1 MPPKTKKNELNPN
14 RLKEEANKAFLNSE
28 YDLALALYTKAIQIE
43 ENPIYYN
50 NRSQAYFY
58 MDDLELALQDCNRA
72 VLLNPNYIKAII
84 NKAQILYEMG
94 YIQDAIQCLQQTEN
108 QSSEIEKHLNYYK
121 SIALQSSID
130 SGELERQKR
139 LLEWLK
145 SGQAVFPKIKIE
157 CYGEDY
163 RGVNARKSISQK
175 EIILFVPRSHMITL
189 EMAKETPVA
198 KKIIQNRLDLLSPKH
213 SFLSTFLLQ
222 EKSKQDSFWK
232 PYLDVL
238 PKLYSSF
245 PIFFN
250 DNDLEWLKGS
260 PFLKQ
265 VKQKITDLKKDYCD
279 ICQIAPEFLQHSF
292 DEFCWARM
300 TASSRIFG
308 INIKGVKTD
317 AFVPLADMLNHK
329 RPKLTSWCYSDEKQG
344 FIIET
349 DENIE
354 KGQMIFDSYGSKC
367 NSRFLLNYGFVVEDN
382 NANEVNVYVEPDGSI
397 PFIQLKEAFI
407 KETLTLPKSFRLVI
421 DPDDVMILDFMS
433 FIRLI
438 VIKDENELINLLG
451 KSSYFKPTKISF
463 VGIQNELAMWNH
475 IENICIHALNQYPT
489 TLEQDNEILKI
500 CELTTNQKNCLI
512 LRMGEKKILN
522 FYLQFS
528 QQMHKLFSNFDFV
541 ELIKFQQTQENYHYF
556 SYLNKITND
565 LKIQNR
571 KLLL

>member
-1 MPPKTKKNELNPN
+1 MPPKTKRNEFDSNE
-14 RLKEEANKAFLNSE
+14 LKEEGNKAFLNNE
-28 YDLALALYTKAIQIE
+28 QDQTLAIQTKGIQME

-72 VLLNPNYIKAII
+72 LYLNPNYIKALI

-94 YIQDAIQCLQQTEN
+94 YIQDAIQCLQQTDN
-108 QSSEIEKHLNYYK
+108 QSTEIEKQLNYYK
-121 SIALQSSID
+121 SLALQSQID
-130 SGELERQKR
+130 SGELDRQKR

-145 SGQAVFPKIKIE
+145 SGQAHFPKIKIE
-157 CYGEDY
+157 CYAEDY
-163 RGVNARKSISQK
+163 RGVNARKPINSK
-175 EIILFVPRSHMITL
+175 EVILFVPKSHMITL

-198 KKIIQNRLDLLSPKH
+198 KKIIQYRLDLLSPKH

-238 PKLYSSF
+238 PKQYSSF

-250 DNDLEWLKGS
+250 DNDLQWLKGS

-265 VKQKITDLKKDYCD
+265 VKDKIIDLKKDYSD
-279 ICQIAPEFLQHSF
+279 ICQIAPEFLQYSF

-382 NANEVNVYVEPDGSI
+382 NANEVNVQVDPDG
-397 PFIQLKEAFI
+397 PFTLISFKEALI
-407 KETLTLPKSFRLVI
+407 KETLQLPKSFRLVI
-421 DPDDVMILDFMS
+421 DPEDVNILDFMS
-433 FIRLI
+433 YIRFLL
-438 VIKDENELINLLG
+438 IKDENELLNLLG
-451 KSSYFKPTKISF
+451 KNSYFKPTKISF
-463 VGIQNELAMWNH
+463 VGIQNELDMWNL
-475 IENICIHALNQYPT
+475 IENICVHALNKYPT

-500 CELTTNQKNCLI
+500 CELTINQRNCLI
-512 LRMGEKKILN
+512 LRIGEKKILS

-528 QQMHKLFSNFDFV
+528 KKMSQLFANFDFV
-541 ELIKFQQTQENYHYF
+541 ELKKFQQTQENYHY
-556 SYLNKITND
+556 LNYVNRIINY
-565 LKIQNR
+565 LKIKN
-571 KLLL
+571 